1 MTIGQTISYLRERHS
16 LSQASLARELNIAT
30 STLGMWETDKRK
42 PGPDALVSLA
52 DFFGVTTDYLLGRD
66 PKDGLNVAAHM
77 DDDLTPDQKQEIL
90 DYIEF
95 KKAQYRKR
103 TEQEE

>member
-1 MTIGQTISYLRERHS
+1 MTIGQTISYLRERRS
-16 LSQASLARELNIAT
+16 LSQATLAQKLNIAT

-52 DFFGVTTDYLLGRD
+52 DFFGVTTDYILGRSQQD
-66 PKDGLNVAAHM
+66 DLNVAAHM
-77 DDDLTPDQKQEIL
+77 DDDLTQEQKQEIL

-103 TEQEE
+103 TEQKE